1 MLHNTEPAEG
11 WPVRIEKGVM
21 GMEKQFDIIGVCDPV
36 MDMAVSI
43 GHIPATDSLERMNDM
58 LWQSGGNGASAIT
71 GAARLGAKCGI
82 IGATGTDA
90 FGDFCYNDMV
100 YHGVDTKYLYRMPG
114 ATPFCIC
121 LAETETQ
128 GRSFIA
134 TNTDMGAVQED
145 QIDEDYVASAKIIHT
160 DLGDFPGKWKAIEYA
175 KKHGVLVSTDAGYY
189 DPSNCDRMID
199 TADILIMSSMFYKG
213 VFGDDENY
221 VENCRSLLSRG
232 PKIVIVTL
240 GSKGCAGTDGTT
252 DFTLPPF
259 SGYEIIDTTG
269 AGDIFHGA
277 YCYAY
282 LQGWDIVQ
290 CARFSS
296 AVSYINSLSLGGRAG
311 QPTRDMVD
319 TFLETGK
326 VDLSVLDERKRHYR
340 DILQFKGV

>member
-1 MLHNTEPAEG
+1 
-11 WPVRIEKGVM
+11 M

-43 GHIPATDSLERMNDM
+43 RHIPATDSLERMNDM

-100 YHGVDTKYLYRMPG
+100 YHGIDTKYLYRMPG

-252 DFTLPPF
+252 DFTLRSPAMRSSTRPARATF
-259 SGYEIIDTTG
+259 STAPTAMHTCRAGTSCSARDSRAPSPTSIRSVSAAARASRPATWSTRSWRPGRWTCPCSMSARDT
-269 AGDIFHGA
+269 
-277 YCYAY
+277 
-282 LQGWDIVQ
+282 IVTS
-290 CARFSS
+290 FSS
-296 AVSYINSLSLGGRAG
+296 KESDRRRLPNNN
-311 QPTRDMVD
+311 
-319 TFLETGK
+319 
-326 VDLSVLDERKRHYR
+326 
-340 DILQFKGV
+340 